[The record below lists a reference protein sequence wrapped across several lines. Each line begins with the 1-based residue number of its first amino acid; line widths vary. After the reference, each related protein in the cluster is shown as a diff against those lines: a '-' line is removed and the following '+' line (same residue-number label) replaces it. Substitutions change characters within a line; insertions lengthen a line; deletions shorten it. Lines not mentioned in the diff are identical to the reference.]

1 MDCGWHKPRRKPPDL
16 LDEDQQP
23 HHLSPYCIIPS
34 KEPVNAIAA
43 YPFFD
48 LSNPSTTLILSSMRD
63 HPIRLN
69 SAISGHL
76 GASYPLVNPMTEAYI
91 CPNSLLFTPQ
101 GDRFIAGS
109 DSLLSLCDLSRPG
122 QEPISSIQTGP
133 KRKTSDYN
141 ATTNMRGL
149 VSTLAV
155 DSSSGLLAAGTFGR
169 QIGLYASMG
178 QGECVGVFSV
188 KDTAADD
195 QIGGSGITQVAWS
208 RDGRYLYISER
219 KSDGVIIYDIRN
231 TGQLLSWLT
240 KKVAMRFGVEEW
252 TEKLEYGKIAITKK
266 GQFNQ
271 LFPSKHIMMQFQEPR
286 YTAEVAFWLQL
297 LASVASVRTWMKE
310 SLLVE

>member
-1 MDCGWHKPRRKPPDL
+1 
-16 LDEDQQP
+16 
-23 HHLSPYCIIPS
+23 
-34 KEPVNAIAA
+34 
-43 YPFFD
+43 
-48 LSNPSTTLILSSMRD
+48 MRD

-231 TGQLLSWLT
+231 TGQLLSWLVGRNAQT
-240 KKVAMRFGVEEW
+240 NQRLSINLTSTDEEGGHEIWGGGVDGEVRVWKDCHHQEGPIQPAFSFKAHNDAISGTAVHSRGGVLATASGQRRFGAGLDEGELAGGVIDS
-252 TEKLEYGKIAITKK
+252 TIKI
-266 GQFNQ
+266 
-271 LFPSKHIMMQFQEPR
+271 
-286 YTAEVAFWLQL
+286 W
-297 LASVASVRTWMKE
+297 
-310 SLLVE
+310 SL